1 MNLHTLQLK
10 PVDHGWAVMLADGRV
25 LAQFTGLG
33 AKRRALRY
41 LAGRDV
47 IRDAADVC

>member
-1 MNLHTLQLK
+1 MNPPALQLK
-10 PVDHGWAVMLADGRV
+10 PVRHGWAVMLTDGQV

-41 LAGRDV
+41 LGHDV